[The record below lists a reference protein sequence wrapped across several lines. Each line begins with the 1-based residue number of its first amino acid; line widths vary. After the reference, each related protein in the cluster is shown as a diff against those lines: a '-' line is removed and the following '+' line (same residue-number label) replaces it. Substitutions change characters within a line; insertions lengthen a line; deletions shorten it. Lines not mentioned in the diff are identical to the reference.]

1 MRCGVILC
9 AILVLSGFGGP
20 EDRKPTSAPPSQFEI
35 DRHTFLDFG
44 PPTDFYELFLVR
56 SDVNGAH
63 IDRITLTPATD
74 ECFAP
79 AKLETASASLSGS
92 VESLWGGMNPCAIP
106 ENALRREL
114 KRCKH
119 CLVFSGADVAM
130 QVQCGNQTR
139 LIRSDILDRD
149 MFDPGAK
156 TPEHTSWTMQLL
168 ERLDQAVGNR
178 VIDKPMLAVS
188 DEEEPTAP
196 SAADRAILQD
206 LSEGKYDLLFRGS
219 PDKPSDLYRVSEK
232 HLAIPTVRLVSS
244 VPFQPEA
251 LVLPQYPAIAKVAHI
266 QGPVSAE
273 ADIDADGAVTNLTV
287 DGPKLLFRSVSNAAK
302 DWRFPK
308 DAFGQHVHVTILFDL
323 NCPKPTQ

>member
-9 AILVLSGFGGP
+9 AVIFLGGFGWP
-20 EDRKPTSAPPSQFEI
+20 EGGKPIPALPSQFEI
-35 DRHTFLDFG
+35 GRHTFFDFG

-56 SDVNGAH
+56 SGVTGTH

-74 ECFAP
+74 ECFVP

-92 VESLWGGMNPCAIP
+92 VESLLGGTNPCAIP
-106 ENALRREL
+106 EKALHREL

-119 CLVFSGADVAM
+119 CLVFSGADVVM

-178 VIDKPMLAVS
+178 VIDKPMLSLS

-196 SAADRAILQD
+196 SPADRAILQD

-219 PDKPSDLYRVSEK
+219 PDKPSDLYRASQK
-232 HLAIPTVRLVSS
+232 HPAVPTVQLLSS

-251 LVLPQYPAIAKVAHI
+251 LGLPQYPAIAKVAHI
-266 QGPVSAE
+266 QGPVSVE
-273 ADIDADGAVTNLTV
+273 ADVDANGAVTNLTL
-287 DGPKLLFRSVSNAAK
+287 DGPKLS
-302 DWRFPK
+302 
-308 DAFGQHVHVTILFDL
+308 FDPL
-323 NCPKPTQ
+323 PM